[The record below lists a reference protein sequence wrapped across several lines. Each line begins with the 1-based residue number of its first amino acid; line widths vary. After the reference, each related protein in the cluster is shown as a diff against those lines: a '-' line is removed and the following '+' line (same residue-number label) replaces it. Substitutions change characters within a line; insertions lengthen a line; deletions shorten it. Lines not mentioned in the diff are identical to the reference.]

1 MERFIYLNYT
11 RLYTFVLVFFLM
23 VLSTR
28 FVFADLNIVTSLPDF
43 AAIARE
49 IGGDKVKVE
58 SIAKG
63 YQDPHFVDAKPSYIM
78 KLNRADMLVYNGLD
92 LEIGWLP
99 ILVTGSRNSKITST
113 ESAGNLDASTLIPNI
128 LEVPVSR
135 VDRSMGDVH
144 PYGNPHYL
152 LDPRNGI
159 IVARGI
165 TEKLKRIDPD
175 NATFYEENYLDFSKR
190 LDEKIKEWEEE
201 FSPFKGTEVVTY
213 HKSWVYFTNWAGFKE
228 VGYIE
233 PKPGIPPTPSHVA
246 ELINNMKNK
255 NVKLIIEESFY
266 PQKTASIIAQKTG
279 SNFLVLPSS
288 VGAKEDITSYI
299 GLFDSIVDDVTSALK
314 KDQTSSNN
322 LKEKRSLRFC
332 I

>member
-1 MERFIYLNYT
+1 MINISNLRSFIAY
-11 RLYTFVLVFFLM
+11 VFILLFL
-23 VLSTR
+23 LFLTSSTKSS
-28 FVFADLNIVTSLPDF
+28 AELKIVTSLPDL
-43 AAIARE
+43 AAIVKE

-58 SIAKG
+58 SISKG

-78 KLNRADMLVYNGLD
+78 KLNRADFLIYNGMD

-99 ILVTGSRNSKITST
+99 TLVTGSRNSKITSSGST
-113 ESAGNLDASTLIPNI
+113 GNLDTSTLIPNL
-128 LEVPVSR
+128 LEVPVNR

-159 IVARGI
+159 VVAKGIVER
-165 TEKLKRIDPD
+165 LKQIDPD
-175 NATFYEENYLDFSKR
+175 NASYYEDNYRDFVNR
-190 LDEKIKEWEEE
+190 LSLKIKEWEDQLA
-201 FSPFKGTEVVTY
+201 PYKDTEIVTY

-255 NVKLIIEESFY
+255 NVKMIIEESFY

-279 SNFLVLPSS
+279 STFLVLPSS
-288 VGAKEDITSYI
+288 VGAKDDITSYI
-299 GLFDSIVDDVTSALK
+299 GLFDSIVDEVTSALK
-314 KDQTSSNN
+314 KDQT
-322 LKEKRSLRFC
+322 
-332 I
+332 